1 MTLRAHALSR
11 RRPVATIVVAL
22 FAVAT
27 LAGQTVITP
36 PKNKYTPE
44 QDVQLGREAAAEVR
58 REYPI
63 INDPQIAGYLER
75 AGNSLVAVAP
85 RELNHDGVRVP
96 RSRRST

>member
-1 MTLRAHALSR
+1 MTPRTHAPAATTP
-11 RRPVATIVVAL
+11 RPPRSWCAL

-63 INDPQIAGYLER
+63 INDAQIAGYLER
-75 AGNSLVAVAP
+75 AGRLA
-85 RELNHDGVRVP
+85 G
-96 RSRRST
+96 RRRAA